1 MREFVKYLLGIV
13 IILTIIYT
21 VFISYN
27 VLVFINSDESKI
39 TIEDYSESMIIDS
52 QKREALEELF
62 NSENLKNSSNYINL
76 NYDGTPVSWVLRV
89 EKALLGISYDE
100 LEDELLRNSF
110 ISFDDGDF
118 ILIGPY
124 IDRSKL
130 LLAQD
135 YFNDKYSL
143 FKEKVNFKLPGGG
156 AFKPHQDFP
165 AWTDLPPKDYIT
177 IGIPL
182 DNMTIENGCL
192 YMASGQGR
200 NKEIYH
206 NKLDN
211 KISKELIESWTW
223 HPVVCKKGDIL
234 VFDSFVPHYSEI
246 NKTHNSRRIYYFTY
260 NIKSE
265 GVHRNDYFNKK
276 RELFPQH
283 ADKIPGKDYSVIGA
297 KYNLGNPIN
306 SKV

>member
-1 MREFVKYLLGIV
+1 MRELIKYLLGIV

-21 VFISYN
+21 IVISYN
-27 VLVFINSDESKI
+27 VFVFINSDESKI

-124 IDRSKL
+124 IDRSQL

-135 YFNDKYSL
+135 YLNDK
-143 FKEKVNFKLPGGG
+143 F
-156 AFKPHQDFP
+156 
-165 AWTDLPPKDYIT
+165 
-177 IGIPL
+177 
-182 DNMTIENGCL
+182 
-192 YMASGQGR
+192 
-200 NKEIYH
+200 
-206 NKLDN
+206 
-211 KISKELIESWTW
+211 
-223 HPVVCKKGDIL
+223 
-234 VFDSFVPHYSEI
+234 
-246 NKTHNSRRIYYFTY
+246 
-260 NIKSE
+260 
-265 GVHRNDYFNKK
+265 
-276 RELFPQH
+276 
-283 ADKIPGKDYSVIGA
+283 GKDLGA
-297 KYNLGNPIN
+297 IEKWQI
-306 SKV
+306 